1 MIALIIGGLN
11 MGKTVLRKE
20 ELIAMLQ
27 SISSQLDQLEK
38 SIETIIPKKQIE
50 WQKEQSML
58 IESCEK
64 RLAGLEGEIIVVEEM
79 EAGPEKETLSARRNL
94 KPQSFS
100 F

>member
-1 MIALIIGGLN
+1 
-11 MGKTVLRKE
+11 MGTTVLRKE

-58 IESCEK
+58 IEHCEK
-64 RLAGLEGEIIVVEEM
+64 RLAGLEEEMIEVEER
-79 EAGPEKETLSARRNL
+79 EIEPAKETVRVDRSF
-94 KPQSFS
+94 KQQSLTF
-100 F
+100 

>member
-1 MIALIIGGLN
+1 

-27 SISSQLDQLEK
+27 SISSQLEQLEK

-50 WQKEQSML
+50 WQKDQSTL
-58 IESCEK
+58 IENCEK
-64 RLAGLEGEIIVVEEM
+64 RLAGLEGEIIVVEEI
-79 EAGPEKETLSARRNL
+79 EAGHGQEQEPLSARRNF
-94 KPQSFS
+94 KQQSFS

>member
-1 MIALIIGGLN
+1 
-11 MGKTVLRKE
+11 MGTTVLRKE

-38 SIETIIPKKQIE
+38 SIETIIPRKQIE

-58 IESCEK
+58 IENCGK
-64 RLAGLEGEIIVVEEM
+64 RLTELEGEMIAVEER
-79 EAGPEKETLSARRNL
+79 EVESAKEPLRISRSF
-94 KPQSFS
+94 KQQSFN